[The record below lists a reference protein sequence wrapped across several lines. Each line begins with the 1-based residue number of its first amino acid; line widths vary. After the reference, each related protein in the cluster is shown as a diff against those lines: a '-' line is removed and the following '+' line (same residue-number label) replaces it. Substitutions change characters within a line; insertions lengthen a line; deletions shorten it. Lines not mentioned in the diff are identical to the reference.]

1 MKIRIGNDI
10 RLNLTLTGINQ
21 KALLNIKQLRAYLIN
36 TSMKEYCE
44 PWNPCCCSCCHGCG
58 FPGYHHH
65 PENAYHYHLH
75 HIPHH
80 HCCDCDHWLYGC
92 RPCHSCAHLHGPV
105 PCNPAFGPA
114 PLPPCYNH
122 CFGHCDFPNAHH
134 CCFDY
139 DCKAHHDCHDCA
151 VIDPHIH
158 ADFRYLAPTRLLD
171 KTNRVQVY
179 FPACDQM
186 ALGVYKLVIVAVV
199 YEAGWGRCNLHTYTI
214 DKGEVF
220 TLVDDESGSNGNI
233 TVDVDTDSIED
244 SNIADII
251 VGGEYYIYPGRN
263 LKIGS
268 QDNYGNTYKVD
279 VVYANGGQESFDPD
293 AGLQSDDGLLFK
305 IADDKGGLEVNRY
318 TGTISA
324 VAEATEYVTH
334 MIEVYS
340 AKKNGDGKPA
350 VAAYIV
356 IHVEGDRNKDYIG
369 FAPVRPHSPYGMDAI
384 ATSLGF
390 NRTDQN
396 YEDLYNNHGSIQY
409 DPQESDATVENGD
422 GGIAVLEANDYKKYM
437 LATENIFGTFK
448 ITNQNIGA
456 KECPCDCENCTC
468 NRASY
473 KHEDGEYLWII
484 SRSPISRVSVG
495 EASVPIARLGLNKAN
510 NMYYYCSLNPI
521 IDVSKIEDGIEVTVS

>member
-1 MKIRIGNDI
+1 
-10 RLNLTLTGINQ
+10 
-21 KALLNIKQLRAYLIN
+21 
-36 TSMKEYCE
+36 
-44 PWNPCCCSCCHGCG
+44 
-58 FPGYHHH
+58 
-65 PENAYHYHLH
+65 
-75 HIPHH
+75 
-80 HCCDCDHWLYGC
+80 
-92 RPCHSCAHLHGPV
+92 
-105 PCNPAFGPA
+105 
-114 PLPPCYNH
+114 
-122 CFGHCDFPNAHH
+122 
-134 CCFDY
+134 
-139 DCKAHHDCHDCA
+139 
-151 VIDPHIH
+151 
-158 ADFRYLAPTRLLD
+158 
-171 KTNRVQVY
+171 
-179 FPACDQM
+179 M

-334 MIEVYS
+334 MVEVYS